1 MPTVLILGASR
12 GIGLEFVRQYRADGW
27 RVIAAARG
35 DDGVA
40 ALEALGAEA
49 HKVDLTDAGAVA
61 GLGWKLD
68 GEAIDV
74 AIYNAGVIGPRTESA
89 QPVTRE
95 DFDAVMHVNVL
106 APMMTLP
113 LVLPFVEDGNRGK
126 GGVLAVLSS
135 RMGSI
140 GAMESNRSWLYRVS
154 KAGVNAAMK
163 AVSLD
168 ARHATCVALHPGWV
182 QTDMGGKEAD
192 LTVQQ
197 SVAGMRRVLAGVSRR
212 DNGSFHN
219 YDGSPLPW

>member
-1 MPTVLILGASR
+1 MPTLLILGASR

-27 RVIAAARG
+27 RVIAAARSAE
-35 DDGVA
+35 GVA
-40 ALEALGAEA
+40 ALKALGAEA
-49 HKVDLTDAGAVA
+49 HQVDLTDAGAVA

-68 GEAIDV
+68 GESLDV
-74 AIYNAGVIGPRTESA
+74 AIYNAGVVGPRSEGA

-95 DFDAVMHVNVL
+95 DFDKVMHVNVL
-106 APMMTLP
+106 GPMMALP
-113 LVLPFVEDGNRGK
+113 LILPYVETGQSGR

-140 GAMESNRSWLYRVS
+140 GAMDSNRSWLYRVS
-154 KAGVNAAMK
+154 KAGVNAALK

-182 QTDMGGKEAD
+182 QTDMGGKDAD
-192 LTVQQ
+192 LTPQQ
-197 SVAGMRRVLAGVSRR
+197 SVKGMRQVLATVKRS

-219 YDGSPLPW
+219 YDGTPIPW